1 MEFKSHS
8 SQKQKESRKFLAPGI
23 SHQLPQVNSPSL
35 SPDSLRTCVLSF
47 PSDCGS
53 LFFHLPSTVP
63 LSFAHLCIFHF
74 LSASAWFLLSG
85 PLTYNYFCVFVSM
98 VSLAFVNPPFFLR
111 QPLVSVYL
119 DITLPD
125 FLYQN
130 HRQGILRKLFTTFL

>member
-8 SQKQKESRKFLAPGI
+8 SQKQKKSRKFLAPGS

-35 SPDSLRTCVLSF
+35 SPDSLRTASC
-47 PSDCGS
+47 PSHLTFS
-53 LFFHLPSTVP
+53 LFFHLPSTVA

-74 LSASAWFLLSG
+74 ISASAWFLLSG

-119 DITLPD
+119 NITLPD